1 MFETKVVQM
10 PEDNNCDYGEMK
22 KTKICAPILI
32 SHDEISVDQG
42 QELFIRC
49 LALGEPSVTVRLFDQ
64 DDNVVGYRGELRIK
78 NAKRQHAGKYTCQ
91 AANQY
96 ELIRDSFQVV
106 VSEPVPFSSEHFEFD
121 LSDFSYD
128 GASRSSDYGNYDD
141 IISEELDRST
151 RYGGVS
157 YEWKTK
163 SCPENCVCT
172 INPVS
177 VSKVATCAGAYLD
190 NVPLPSDMNI
200 LIARQSFLDLGKMN
214 LYRNMIKYLRI
225 QESEYPSI
233 DSEDFD
239 EFVNLEDLSIIDAG
253 LTEISET
260 AFDNLEKLR
269 YLELSGN
276 ELNRIPVKV
285 FKNLKNLELLSL
297 SNNPLQERLLN
308 INYFLRWKI

>member
-1 MFETKVVQM
+1 M
-10 PEDNNCDYGEMK
+10 
-22 KTKICAPILI
+22 
-32 SHDEISVDQG
+32 
-42 QELFIRC
+42 
-49 LALGEPSVTVRLFDQ
+49 
-64 DDNVVGYRGELRIK
+64 
-78 NAKRQHAGKYTCQ
+78 
-91 AANQY
+91 
-96 ELIRDSFQVV
+96 
-106 VSEPVPFSSEHFEFD
+106 
-121 LSDFSYD
+121 SYD
-128 GASRSSDYGNYDD
+128 GASRSSDYVNYED

-177 VSKVATCAGAYLD
+177 ISKVTTCAGAYLD

-214 LYRNMIKYLRI
+214 LYRNMIRYLRV

-239 EFVNLEDLSIIDAG
+239 DFINLEDLSIIDAG

-260 AFDNLEKLR
+260 AFEDLEKLR
-269 YLELSGN
+269 YLDLSGN

-285 FKNLKNLELLSL
+285 FQALKHLELLSL
-297 SNNPLQERLLN
+297 SNNPLQERCY
-308 INYFLRWKI
+308 NYFHE